1 MTAERK
7 RVDSMDL
14 VLYIHGKGGAAAE
27 AEHYRPL
34 FPGSDVIGLDYRGA
48 TPWEAGAEIQTAL
61 AELKPSYN
69 RVTLIANSIG
79 AYFSMHAGIDKQIDR
94 AYFISPI
101 LDMEKLIDDML
112 AWAGVTEEELRAR
125 GRIRAAFGED
135 LSWDYLCY
143 VREHPVRWD
152 VPTEILYGEFDELT
166 ALKTMEDFARAQG
179 AGLTVMPGGE
189 HWFHTP
195 EQMCFLDHWLL
206 SCKARQMLLA
216 RSDDLPALRQKY
228 IEVIAK
234 TPDLYRHA
242 RWEYGKHPYDALLQG
257 YMDRGEM
264 LVLTDGREIAGMMA
278 LTMYQAADYHGIPW
292 ASGLPDGAVAV
303 IHILAVCPDY
313 AGLGVGRRLVRE
325 AVTLARANGKKAVRL
340 DVLESNTPA
349 QRLYE
354 SEGFTRRGKE
364 NRYAENTGWTD
375 FLFYD
380 YML

>member
-1 MTAERK
+1 MTAEGK

-48 TPWEAGAEIQTAL
+48 TPWEAGKEICAAL
-61 AELKPSYN
+61 GSLKGNYD

-101 LDMEKLIDDML
+101 VDMEKLIDDML
-112 AWAGVTEEELRAR
+112 AWAGVTEEELHAR
-125 GRIRAAFGED
+125 GLIHAAFGED

-143 VREHPVRWD
+143 VRSHPPVWD

-195 EQMCFLDHWLL
+195 EQMRFLDNWIQKNIDRGAL
-206 SCKARQMLLA
+206 SC
-216 RSDDLPALRQKY
+216 
-228 IEVIAK
+228 
-234 TPDLYRHA
+234 
-242 RWEYGKHPYDALLQG
+242 
-257 YMDRGEM
+257 
-264 LVLTDGREIAGMMA
+264 
-278 LTMYQAADYHGIPW
+278 
-292 ASGLPDGAVAV
+292 
-303 IHILAVCPDY
+303 
-313 AGLGVGRRLVRE
+313 
-325 AVTLARANGKKAVRL
+325 
-340 DVLESNTPA
+340 
-349 QRLYE
+349 
-354 SEGFTRRGKE
+354 
-364 NRYAENTGWTD
+364 
-375 FLFYD
+375 
-380 YML
+380 

>member
-1 MTAERK
+1 MTAEGK

-48 TPWEAGAEIQTAL
+48 TPWEAGAEIRASLTG
-61 AELKPSYN
+61 LKTKYD

-101 LDMEKLIDDML
+101 VDMEKLIDDML
-112 AWAGVTEEELRAR
+112 AWAGVTEEELHAR
-125 GRIRAAFGED
+125 GLIHAAFGED

-143 VREHPVRWD
+143 VRSHPPVWD

-195 EQMCFLDHWLL
+195 EQMRFLDNWIQKNIDRGAL
-206 SCKARQMLLA
+206 SC
-216 RSDDLPALRQKY
+216 
-228 IEVIAK
+228 
-234 TPDLYRHA
+234 
-242 RWEYGKHPYDALLQG
+242 
-257 YMDRGEM
+257 
-264 LVLTDGREIAGMMA
+264 
-278 LTMYQAADYHGIPW
+278 
-292 ASGLPDGAVAV
+292 
-303 IHILAVCPDY
+303 
-313 AGLGVGRRLVRE
+313 
-325 AVTLARANGKKAVRL
+325 
-340 DVLESNTPA
+340 
-349 QRLYE
+349 
-354 SEGFTRRGKE
+354 
-364 NRYAENTGWTD
+364 
-375 FLFYD
+375 
-380 YML
+380 